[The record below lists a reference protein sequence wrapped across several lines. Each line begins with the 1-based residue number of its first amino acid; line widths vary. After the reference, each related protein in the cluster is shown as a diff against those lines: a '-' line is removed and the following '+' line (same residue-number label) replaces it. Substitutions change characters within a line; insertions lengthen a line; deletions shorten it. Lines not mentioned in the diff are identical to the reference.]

1 MEIIKNIN
9 DLFGNFDNIIGVIGT
24 IVGII
29 GTIVGIVGHKELKEA
44 KNIKTEIS
52 NSTVGHNQTAES
64 ITNTYN
70 GIGVEDA
77 EHIAKK
83 AVEEGTKD
91 IPIIR
96 SGDTP
101 PDNSIGKDGDV
112 YIKTIND

>member
-1 MEIIKNIN
+1 MEFVKSIN

-29 GTIVGIVGHKELKEA
+29 GTIVGVIGHQELKEV

-52 NSTVGHNQTAES
+52 NATVGHNQTADS

-77 EHIAKK
+77 EYIAQKT
-83 AVEEGTKD
+83 VEEKTKD
-91 IPIIR
+91 IPNVIA
-96 SGDTP
+96 GTAP
-101 PDNSIGKDGDV
+101 PDESIGKPGDI
-112 YIKTIND
+112 YIQVKNK